1 MFSRTFQTIFFLQYF
16 ILFEFKTFLNFIFWQ
31 PVWSNR
37 QPQYIVPNS
46 LKSLETRKNRI
57 YCVFDFIIWLFDLQ
71 SDILFLV
78 FIFKKKCSK
87 CKPQFLAKNLTKSL
101 VLNGLCLVWSIL
113 DPKSTLSVLSIVSKS
128 SAYLVC
134 ITKVDRWVKFGL
146 RWENYKK

>member
-46 LKSLETRKNRI
+46 LKSLETWKKKNI
-57 YCVFDFIIWLFDLQ
+57 LCFWLYYLIIWFTKRYSFSCIYFQ
-71 SDILFLV
+71 
-78 FIFKKKCSK
+78 KKCSK

-146 RWENYKK
+146 RG

>member
-16 ILFEFKTFLNFIFWQ
+16 ILFEFKPFLNFIFWQ

-71 SDILFLV
+71 SDILFLA
-78 FIFKKKCSK
+78 FIFKKNVPNVSHNFSQRTLQNLSSLMVCVWFDPFWIQKAHFQCYLL
-87 CKPQFLAKNLTKSL
+87 LASLRLTS
-101 VLNGLCLVWSIL
+101 
-113 DPKSTLSVLSIVSKS
+113 SVLPR
-128 SAYLVC
+128 L
-134 ITKVDRWVKFGL
+134 TGG
-146 RWENYKK
+146 